1 MKIKILNL
9 LVGLFLLSFISAVSA
24 GWDRKPEFRFN
35 QLYRFDLR
43 KHDHQL
49 YTNRISAGF
58 FYRDTQEKA
67 LFKLEPFF
75 EARRNIH
82 KSLWERELLGI
93 EIGKDIFPWVYLGEA
108 IQQTWIKEDYRYHA
122 IFESKNHAESV
133 TRLLFNH
140 NLLPDRYIKLKGFVL
155 EEYTLDF
162 QRGAGICNEVAI
174 GVIAPITKY
183 VEATINWRHI
193 DRIHYYDSD
202 TFEASVT
209 LVF

>member
-1 MKIKILNL
+1 MKIKMLSL
-9 LVGLFLLSFISAVSA
+9 AGLALLSFISIASA

-35 QLYRFDLR
+35 HLYHFDLR
-43 KHDHQL
+43 KHKHQL

-58 FYRDTQEKA
+58 LYRDTQEKA

-75 EARRNIH
+75 EARINIH
-82 KSLWERELLGI
+82 KSLWERKLLGA
-93 EIGKDIFPWVYLGEA
+93 EIGKDIFPWAYLGEA
-108 IQQTWIKEDYRYHA
+108 IQQNWAKEDYKHYADYEKKSHR
-122 IFESKNHAESV
+122 ESV
-133 TRLLFNH
+133 TRLLFSR
-140 NLLPDRYIKLKGFVL
+140 NLLSGGRIKLKGFVL
-155 EEYTLDF
+155 NEYTFDF
-162 QRGAGICNEVAI
+162 NRGAGICNEVAI
-174 GVIAPITKY
+174 GVSSPLNKH

>member
-1 MKIKILNL
+1 MKIKIVVLA
-9 LVGLFLLSFISAVSA
+9 GLFLLSFICVASATR
-24 GWDRKPEFRFN
+24 GKKPQFRFN

-49 YTNRISAGF
+49 YTDRFSAVF
-58 FYRDTQEKA
+58 TYRDREEKA

-108 IQQTWIKEDYRYHA
+108 IQQSWIKEDYRYHT

-133 TRLLFNH
+133 TRLLFSH
-140 NLLPDRYIKLKGFVL
+140 NLLPDRYIKLKGFAL
-155 EEYTLDF
+155 DEYTLDF

-174 GVIAPITKY
+174 GVTAPLNKY
-183 VEATINWRHI
+183 VETTVNWRHI

-209 LVF
+209 LIF

>member
-1 MKIKILNL
+1 MKIKTL
-9 LVGLFLLSFISAVSA
+9 LLLALPLLFFSSIGFA

-58 FYRDTQEKA
+58 LYRDTQEKA

-75 EARRNIH
+75 EARRNLKKGI
-82 KSLWERELLGI
+82 WERELLGI

-108 IQQTWIKEDYRYHA
+108 IQQSWIKEDYRYHT

-133 TRLLFNH
+133 TRLLFSRNILSNDH
-140 NLLPDRYIKLKGFVL
+140 IKLKGFVL
-155 EEYTLDF
+155 DEYTFDF
-162 QRGAGICNEVAI
+162 DRGAGICNEVAI

-183 VEATINWRHI
+183 VEAGVNWRHI